1 MKIVGISLSLRL
13 CLVIEALMYFRRDCL
28 DPDNDVMYDWSLRL
42 LQFNN

>member
-1 MKIVGISLSLRL
+1 MKILGISLSPRL
-13 CLVIEALMYFRRDCL
+13 CLVIEALMYFRRDRL